1 MGQLYKKGIIESF
14 IHPKFIILILIVS
27 GSFAHLMAQTQ
38 HELVYK
44 EIDTLKLKMV
54 IYNPENIVST
64 QTYPAMIF
72 FFGGGWETGNISQ
85 FQYYATSYAKKG
97 MITILAD
104 YRVSSRN
111 NSTPIESLKD
121 AKSAIRFLK
130 MHADSLQIDTTR
142 LAASGGSAGGQLA
155 AACFTN
161 ETFNEVTDPM
171 QFTSKPKALVLFN
184 PVIDNSPTGYGYE
197 KLGDNWEAF
206 SPLNNVHPVFPP
218 TTFFL
223 GTSDNLVPV
232 STAQLFKQKIE
243 AVGGRCDLHLFKDAE
258 HGFFNLAENRDQVI
272 LVVDTFLQSIGYLPY
287 DERMTQTI
295 NFPSLETK
303 YLNDVDFDP
312 GAVPTSGLPV
322 AYTCSDPNVAT
333 VVDGKIHITG
343 KGSSIVT
350 AHQQGNEVYSPAPD
364 VSRVLVVSSQT
375 DSGTDYWIDVDF
387 TRDSTMWKT
396 AFPMLAVNGL
406 NLQCSPS
413 GEYLGFGCTGAFGKF
428 AVSNYVYTPFNLEN
442 LNEKFIYSYRISTNK
457 TNQWIFP
464 VLPNIG
470 KIKVH
475 YLSGSNVGSTIIP
488 LQKNIA
494 ETGQSPNW
502 VDFDPK
508 IEITAPPHGFSA
520 NSFVFEKELN
530 LDGITQLRFAPSSNY
545 NFCFYAVS
553 ISKNLKTD
561 IKEEV
566 ENDIKINLAGRSL
579 QVTNNNFDIYSSIYT
594 VAGLKIGDIK
604 KNENFIFQTTG
615 IYILA
620 IKTPGK
626 TITKKITV
634 I

>member
-1 MGQLYKKGIIESF
+1 MGQLSKRGICNSF
-14 IHPKFIILILIVS
+14 MQSQFIILIMIIL
-27 GSFAHLMAQTQ
+27 GSFGRLLAQTQ
-38 HELVYK
+38 YEVIYK

-54 IYNPENIVST
+54 IYHPENIVAKK
-64 QTYPAMIF
+64 TYPAIIF

-85 FQYYATSYAKKG
+85 FQYYASSYAKKG
-97 MITILAD
+97 MITVLAD

-111 NSTPIESLKD
+111 NSTPIESLMD

-161 ETFNEVTDPM
+161 DTFNEATDSLK
-171 QFTSKPKALVLFN
+171 FNSKPKALILFN
-184 PVIDNSPTGYGYE
+184 PVVDNSPTGYGNE

-206 SPLNNVHPVFPP
+206 SPLHNIHTGFPP

-223 GTSDNLVPV
+223 GKNDNLVPV
-232 STAQLFKQKIE
+232 ATGQLFKQRIDS
-243 AVGGRCDLHLFKDAE
+243 VGGRCDLHLYDGVG
-258 HGFFNLAENRDQVI
+258 HGFFNLTDYRDQVI
-272 LVVDTFLQSIGYLPY
+272 LVVDTFLQSIGYMPY
-287 DERMTQTI
+287 DERISQTI
-295 NFPSLETK
+295 TFPLLETR
-303 YLNDVDFDP
+303 YLNDEDFEP
-312 GAVPTSGLPV
+312 GAVTTSGLPV
-322 AYTCSDPNVAT
+322 AYTCSDANVAT
-333 VVDGKIHITG
+333 IINGKIHIVG
-343 KGSSIVT
+343 KGSAVIA
-350 AHQQGNEVYSPAPD
+350 AHQPGNETYSPAPD
-364 VSRVLVVSSQT
+364 VSRVLVVNSQQE
-375 DSGTDYWIDVDF
+375 SGIDYWMDVDF

-396 AFPMLAVNGL
+396 AFPTLAVNGL
-406 NLQCSPS
+406 NLQCSPT
-413 GEYLGFGCTGAFGKF
+413 GEYLGFVCTGAFGKF
-428 AVSNYVYTPFNLEN
+428 AVSNYVYTPYNVEN
-442 LNEKFIYSYRISTNK
+442 LNEKFIYSFRISTNK

-464 VLPNIG
+464 ALPNIG

-475 YLSGSNVGSTIIP
+475 YLSGSNVGNTVIP

-530 LDGITQLRFAPSSNY
+530 LDGMTQLRFAPSSNY

-553 ISKNLKTD
+553 ISKNLKTG
-561 IKEEV
+561 IKEEKG
-566 ENDIKINLAGRSL
+566 NDIKINLVGRSL
-579 QVTNNNFDIYSSIYT
+579 QITNKNFDLYSSIYN

-604 KNENFIFQTTG
+604 MNENFIFPTAG
-615 IYILA
+615 IYVLA
-620 IKTPGK
+620 IKTAEK